1 MVRIE
6 IELGMWE
13 SAPCPIYTGRITDED
28 LNRAELELYQIMINS
43 YAYDEE
49 MVTAFLNGE
58 GDDFERDR
66 FQDFLCEEEEKLVIE
81 IGGKYY
87 EDLTDEELSEI
98 AKEYAV
104 EEIAKI
110 AELTDELRYRFQN
123 LRINVTGEYLD
134 GRKPIEIDGNPLT
147 IDEIDKYMGYLE
159 EIRKF
164 ALYV

>member
-13 SAPCPIYTGRITDED
+13 SAPCPIYTGKITDED
-28 LNRAELELYQIMINS
+28 LNRAELELYQIMVDY

-49 MVTAFLNGE
+49 MVNAFLNGE
-58 GDDFERDR
+58 GDDYERDK

-87 EDLTDEELSEI
+87 EDMTEEELSEV

-104 EEIAKI
+104 EEINAIGGLVDEMRAK
-110 AELTDELRYRFQN
+110 FHN
-123 LRINVTGEYLD
+123 LRINVSGEKLE
-134 GRKPIEIDGNPLT
+134 GRTIEIDGEVITLE
-147 IDEIDKYMGYLE
+147 EIDKCMGYLE

>member
-13 SAPCPIYTGRITDED
+13 SAPCPIYTGKITDED
-28 LNRAELELYQIMINS
+28 LNRAEIELYQIMINS

-87 EDLTDEELSEI
+87 EDMS
-98 AKEYAV
+98 
-104 EEIAKI
+104 
-110 AELTDELRYRFQN
+110 
-123 LRINVTGEYLD
+123 
-134 GRKPIEIDGNPLT
+134 
-147 IDEIDKYMGYLE
+147 
-159 EIRKF
+159 
-164 ALYV
+164 